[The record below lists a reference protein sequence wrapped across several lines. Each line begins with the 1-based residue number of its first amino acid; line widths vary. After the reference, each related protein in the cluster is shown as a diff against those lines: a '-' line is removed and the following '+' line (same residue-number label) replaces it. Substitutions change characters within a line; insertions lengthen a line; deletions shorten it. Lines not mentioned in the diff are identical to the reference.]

1 MKTEGIETF
10 LAIVRKG
17 TLTEA
22 ANYLFISQSALSH
35 RLAELENEIGAQ
47 LISRGRGQ
55 RSLTLTDRGKDF
67 YAIAKR
73 WEDLSEDAKR
83 LTRSTYGTNLVIGA
97 VDTMHTY
104 VFPPLYRRIRD
115 KAPWLNLRI
124 RTYNSSE
131 LYFCVDRGE
140 IDIAF
145 PLIDLALKDVTVE
158 RFLSDP
164 RVVLRYEDKP
174 SGSGRFIS
182 ANDLD
187 MQKEVFFEGD
197 QSYSRWHEQWGGKRS
212 FPSLSVDTAPLL
224 LNLLNEDGAWAIVPL
239 CLAKFFS
246 ENGRYTYYMLNTP
259 PPERICYKIKPSGQK
274 ASIVAG
280 IAVVE
285 ECIREVFGSV
295 KG

>member
-1 MKTEGIETF
+1 MKTEGIEAF

-35 RLAELENEIGAQ
+35 RLVELEKEIGTQ
-47 LISRGRGQ
+47 LINRSRGQ

-67 YAIAKR
+67 FAIAKR

-104 VFPPLYRRIRD
+104 VFPPLYRRLRE

-140 IDIAF
+140 VDIAF
-145 PLIDLALKDVTVE
+145 PLIDLALKDVSVK

-164 RVVLRYEDKP
+164 RVVLKFEKKP
-174 SGSGRFIS
+174 SESGRDITIS
-182 ANDLD
+182 ELDL
-187 MQKEVFFEGD
+187 QQEVFFEGD
-197 QSYSRWHEQWGGKRS
+197 QSYNRWHEQWRGKRG

-224 LNLLNEDGAWAIVPL
+224 HNLLRHEGDWAIVPL
-239 CLAKFFS
+239 CLARHFS
-246 ENGRYTYYMLNTP
+246 KNGPYTYYLLSTP
-259 PPERICYKIKPSGQK
+259 PPERICYKIKHVDPKTSV
-274 ASIVAG
+274 IDG
-280 IAVVE
+280 IQLVE
-285 ECIREVFGSV
+285 ECLEEVFGNS
-295 KG
+295 